1 MSSLFFDSSAL
12 VKRYL
17 LERGSGWTV
26 VLLDPP
32 RGHAIFTASI
42 TRVEVAAAIASRHRS
57 GAIAQEERDTLINL
71 LLKHCDV
78 QYQQTAIE
86 APVLGRAVSLTRSYR
101 LRGYDAVQLAAAL
114 TLNDALVGAALPS
127 LTMISADDDLN
138 AAAQAEGLAADT
150 PNAHP

>member
-12 VKRYL
+12 VKRYIA
-17 LERGSGWTV
+17 EIGSRWAV
-26 VLLDPP
+26 SLLDLSV
-32 RGHAIFTASI
+32 GHTIIVASI
-42 TRVEVAAAIASRHRS
+42 TQVEVAAALAARYRAGSISLV
-57 GAIAQEERDTLINL
+57 ERDELVDL
-71 LLKHCDV
+71 LALHFDTH
-78 QYQQTAIE
+78 YQQVLVE
-86 APVLGRAVSLTRSYR
+86 APVLDRAVSLTQSHR

-114 TLNDALVGAALPS
+114 TLNAALVGAALPP